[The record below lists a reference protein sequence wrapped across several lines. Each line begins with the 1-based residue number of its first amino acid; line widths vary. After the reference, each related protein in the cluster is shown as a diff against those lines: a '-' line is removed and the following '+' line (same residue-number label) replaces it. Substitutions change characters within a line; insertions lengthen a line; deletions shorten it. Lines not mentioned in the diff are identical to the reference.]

1 MAVGVVIVTFNARDV
16 IVDCLESLLTSRGAD
31 LRVVVVDNASR
42 DGTIEAIRA
51 WSRGAPWRPPVELPF
66 APVPHGPVPLREG
79 GPARRLGE
87 IGLVAAP
94 ENLGFA
100 GGVNLGLR
108 TLLAEPEVEH
118 VWILNPDCMAENG
131 TARAL
136 LDCAARAGRY
146 GLIGGRIFYA
156 SPRDMIQSDGGRID
170 LWTGTC
176 TPFNMT
182 RQGRD
187 VPAPPPGAL
196 HYVPGTHMFAS
207 RAFLERAGPMPEDYF
222 LYYEEMEWCLRRG
235 DLPLVSCP
243 EAAVHHHGGH
253 SIGSATVNQ
262 GPSPM
267 SVYFMGRAR
276 MRFVARHRP
285 VAAPVAFAYAA
296 AKAARYALRRE
307 PARARALLRGI
318 LGLPPSRATLEAIG
332 RARLPRPVRGAVPA
346 RWPRSDPSHGGATR

>member
-1 MAVGVVIVTFNARDV
+1 MVIGVVIVTFNARAI
-16 IVDCLESLLTSRGAD
+16 IVDCLESLLASEGAK
-31 LRVVVVDNASR
+31 LRVVVVDNASTDNTLETIR
-42 DGTIEAIRA
+42 EWCDGAHS
-51 WSRGAPWRPPVELPF
+51 WSADGVPF
-66 APVPHGPVPLREG
+66 EPAPHGPIALREG
-79 GPARRLGE
+79 APGRGPGE
-87 IGLVAAP
+87 IGLIAAP

-108 TLLAEPEVEH
+108 ALIADPEVSCF
-118 VWILNPDCMAENG
+118 WILNPDCMAENG
-131 TARAL
+131 TARKL
-136 LDCAARAGRY
+136 LDCARRTGPF
-146 GLIGGRIFYA
+146 GLICGRIYYA
-156 SPRDMIQSDGGRID
+156 TPRHLIQSDGGRINF
-170 LWTGTC
+170 WTGTC

-187 VPAPPPGAL
+187 IPPPPPGSL
-196 HYVPGTHMFAS
+196 QYVPGTHMFAS

-222 LYYEEMEWCLRRG
+222 LYYEEMEWCQRRG

-253 SIGSATVNQ
+253 SIGSATINH

-285 VAAPVAFAYAA
+285 VAAPIAFAYAA

-307 PARARALLRGI
+307 PKRAGALMRGI
-318 LGLPPSRATLEAIG
+318 LGLPPTRATLRAIG
-332 RARLPRPVRGAVPA
+332 RKRLPRTRPSAPA
-346 RWPRSDPSHGGATR
+346 WQPHPDPSLEGAMR